1 MGRFLDG
8 RGAALTTTAPQALRS
23 DPTARGGTSLP
34 ARPHGTPPAWLL
46 GALPVVF
53 LVVFLAWPV
62 GTVFTRGL
70 DASAWDVLGRA
81 STRSIAWFTLWQAVV
96 STVLTLVAGLPI
108 AFVLHRYRLPARRL
122 LLAVVT
128 VPFVLPTVVVG
139 TAFRTVLPQAWIGT
153 VTAIVIAHVFFNVA
167 VVVRVV
173 GGLWSRLDPRYDQAA
188 RSLGASPW
196 YAFRTVTWP
205 LVRPAVLAASA
216 LVFCFTFTSF
226 GVVLVLGGPAHPTL
240 EVEIYRRTAQL
251 LDLPGA
257 AAIAVVQLL
266 AVATVLF
273 VSARLQ
279 DRLAVRQRSRPAG
292 EQLGP
297 VRGVPAHA
305 LVAVVLAEI
314 VLLAVPMAALLVRS
328 LRVRDGWG
336 LAWWRALFAAPVTT
350 RDVDIVASVRT
361 SLGYAAATAVV
372 AVVIGGLAACAVAY
386 SRRGGRALETWS
398 MIPLGASAV
407 TVGFGLLL
415 AFGRPPL
422 DLRGSVVLV
431 PLGHALVAIPL
442 VLAVTLPVLR
452 ALDPRLREVAATLG
466 ASPWRTW
473 RTVDGRALAPAL
485 AVGAGLAAAVSLGEF
500 GATAFL
506 ARTGEPTLPVVV
518 VRLLGRP
525 GEANVG
531 TAAAAATLLMVVTA
545 AVVLLADRW
554 RTERA
559 GTL

>member
-1 MGRFLDG
+1 MGRRVDG
-8 RGAALTTTAPQALRS
+8 RGAALTTSAPPSQRT
-23 DPTARGGTSLP
+23 DLP
-34 ARPHGTPPAWLL
+34 ARGQGHARARVHGTPPAWVL
-46 GALPVVF
+46 GLLPVAF

-62 GTVFTRGL
+62 GTVLARGL
-70 DASAWDVLGRA
+70 DGSTLDVLTRA

-96 STVLTLVAGLPI
+96 STGLTVVLGLPI
-108 AFVLHRYRLPARRL
+108 AFALHRYRLPGRRF

-139 TAFRTVLPQAWIGT
+139 TAFRAVLPAPMIGT
-153 VTAIVIAHVFFNVA
+153 VAAILVAHVFFNIA

-173 GGLWSRLDPRYDQAA
+173 GGLWAHLDPRYDQAA
-188 RSLGASPW
+188 RTLGATPW

-205 LVRPAVLAASA
+205 LVRPAVLAAAA

-251 LDLPGA
+251 LDLGGA

-266 AVATVLF
+266 AVGLVLL
-273 VSARLQ
+273 VSSRLQ
-279 DRLAVRQRSRPAG
+279 ACLAVRQRSRPAG
-292 EQLGP
+292 EVLGP
-297 VRGVPAHA
+297 VRSPAARA
-305 LVAVVLAEI
+305 LVAVVLVEI
-314 VLLAVPMAALLVRS
+314 TLLAVPMIALVVRS
-328 LRVRDGWG
+328 VRVRDHWG
-336 LAWWRALFAAPVTT
+336 LAWWRSLFATPVTT
-350 RDVDIVASVRT
+350 RDVDIAASMRT
-361 SLGYAAATAVV
+361 SLGYAAATVVV
-372 AVVIGGLAACAVAY
+372 AVVVGGLAACAVAY
-386 SRRGGRALETWS
+386 ARRGGRALSTWL
-398 MIPLGASAV
+398 MLPLGASAV

-415 AFGRPPL
+415 TFSRPPL
-422 DLRGSVVLV
+422 DLRGSVALV

-442 VLAVTLPVLR
+442 VVAVTLPVLR
-452 ALDPRLREVAATLG
+452 SLDPRLREVAATLG
-466 ASPWRTW
+466 ASSWRTW

-506 ARTGEPTLPVVV
+506 ARSGEPTLPVVV

-531 TAAAAATLLMVVTA
+531 TAAAAATLLMLVTA
-545 AVVLLADRW
+545 CVVLVAERW